1 MADFSRRAILGATA
15 VLLLPQAILA
25 AESTQPA
32 SAPAEP
38 VIDIHQHTHYMGRT
52 DAEFLEHQKRMGVS
66 LTVLLPAG
74 ANVQTV
80 STHEGKSNGL
90 AAQAGGNESCYAL
103 AKQYPNLFRFG
114 ANEVSDLPQV
124 HDEIAK
130 YLKLGAIVVGEQKF
144 NVDVDDP
151 RIEPVFEVAGE
162 FNVPVLL
169 HFQYEMYNKGYER
182 FWKVLEKFPKVIFIG
197 HAQTFWA
204 NIDKDY
210 LNPKDLYPKGHVT
223 PGGITDQY
231 LTHYPNFFGDMSA
244 QSGLNAML
252 RDEPHARE
260 FIDRHQDKLM
270 FGSDC
275 ADRIGRGP
283 VCQGWLTIREIRK
296 LASSKTVERKL
307 LCENAKKLLRLKVDQ
322 G

>member
-15 VLLLPQAILA
+15 VLLLPQALLA
-25 AESTQPA
+25 VESTQPA

-90 AAQAGGNESCYAL
+90 AAQAGGNESCYTL

-114 ANEVSDLPQV
+114 ANEVSDLPQA

-130 YLKLGAIVVGEQKF
+130 YLKLGAVVVGEQKF

-151 RIEPVFEVAGE
+151 KIEPVFETAGE

-210 LNPKDLYPKGHVT
+210 LNPKDLYPKGQVT

-231 LTHYPNFFGDMSA
+231 LTHYPNFFGDLSA

-260 FIDRHQDKLM
+260 FIERHQDKLM

-283 VCQGWLTIREIRK
+283 VCQGWQTIREIRK